1 MLIKVINKKGE
12 NMKNIENLKVL
23 QGSLMVLTNKIYNI
37 HWNMK
42 TEHFFSL
49 HKNTEH
55 LFENLTKFYDD
66 VAEKIVMNNNFAI
79 GTLKEQ
85 LKYSVIEE
93 IEPKEFGSQEISKI
107 IAEDLT
113 TIITLCDKVEAT
125 NTIQPMLDEIYLAAD
140 KWRWQFSKIS

>member
-1 MLIKVINKKGE
+1 
-12 NMKNIENLKVL
+12 
-23 QGSLMVLTNKIYNI
+23 
-37 HWNMK
+37 MK

-140 KWRWQFSKIS
+140 K